1 MYSKPIVPLLFHVT
15 TILKRNFLSPLNRG
29 LLANI
34 DDKTGLSWSKQLKI
48 EDTTSKF
55 LRDADEYLVSA
66 LKEMVGT

>member
-15 TILKRNFLSPLNRG
+15 TILKRNFLSPLIRG